1 MGLKEGFIT
10 LESIRN
16 ILLSQAIILLS
27 KPGECLV
34 ITLGQVEQGEC
45 TSLTAFYWMLSVY
58 CPIYSIHS
66 SEFGASGIL
75 VASIFQ
81 PIVHEVV

>member
-34 ITLGQVEQGEC
+34 ITLGQIEQGEC
-45 TSLTAFYWMLSVY
+45 TSLTAFY
-58 CPIYSIHS
+58 
-66 SEFGASGIL
+66 
-75 VASIFQ
+75 
-81 PIVHEVV
+81 